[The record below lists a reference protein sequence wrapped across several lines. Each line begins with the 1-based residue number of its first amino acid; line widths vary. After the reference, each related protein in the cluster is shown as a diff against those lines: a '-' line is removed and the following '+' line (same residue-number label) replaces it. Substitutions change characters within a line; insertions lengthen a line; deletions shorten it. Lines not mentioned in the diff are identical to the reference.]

1 MKTNKIATRSVLSA
15 RIVVPLIRKRTKL
28 YQLLGFFIPLVCALT
43 IHPANA
49 HAQIIG
55 ALKADIPFQFYAG
68 TANLPAG
75 EYVLRM
81 LDNSNLKMMEISSA
95 DGSVSALFQVQDA
108 KANSAPRTGELIFNK
123 YGNLYFLT
131 SVFDE
136 GNPDGSEVPKSQYEK
151 NVGQTGSEAQKHVP
165 ADPRGQQGS

>member
-1 MKTNKIATRSVLSA
+1 MKTNKIATRSVLTA
-15 RIVVPLIRKRTKL
+15 GIVVPLIRKRTKP
-28 YQLLGFFIPLVCALT
+28 YQLLAFFIALVCALT
-43 IHPANA
+43 IHPAKT

-55 ALKADIPFQFYAG
+55 EIKADIPFQFYAG

-81 LDNSNLKMMEISSA
+81 MDNSNLRIMEIRSA
-95 DGSVSALFQVQDA
+95 DGATSALFLVGDTRA
-108 KANSAPRTGELIFNK
+108 DSVPRTGELIFNK
-123 YGNLYFLT
+123 YGNLYFLS

-151 NVGQTGSEAQKHVP
+151 NVGQAGTEAQKHVP
-165 ADPRGQQGS
+165 ADRREPQRS